1 MITLRVYRRR
11 GEVLLAACDKE
22 LVGRIMREGD
32 LKLEVCPT
40 FYEGEDADEEMLLNR
55 LRNASIANLVGERTV
70 GIAIKHELVDEGCVV
85 RIEGVPHVQLVRM

>member
-1 MITLRVYRRR
+1 MITLRVYRRS

-22 LVGRIMREGD
+22 LVGRTMREGHM
-32 LKLEVCPT
+32 KLEVCPS

-70 GIAIKHELVDEGCVV
+70 GIAIRHRLVDEGCVV
-85 RIEGVPHVQLVRM
+85 RVEGVPHVQLVRM